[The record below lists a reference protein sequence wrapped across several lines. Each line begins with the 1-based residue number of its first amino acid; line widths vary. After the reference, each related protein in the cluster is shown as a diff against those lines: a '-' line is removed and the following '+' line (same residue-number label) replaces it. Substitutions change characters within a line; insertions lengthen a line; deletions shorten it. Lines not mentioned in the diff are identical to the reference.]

1 MQQMGSLG
9 LSPGRSWLL
18 RERETRLRANLPSKP
33 SVSSSCPL
41 PTLTLRADRFTVDK
55 PISTPIV
62 LSPGESLYLY
72 LTFKAGD
79 KPAVPHQAFL
89 YMQQVDTGLETF
101 FPIDVT
107 SSSAKGKLE
116 IVNS

>member
-1 MQQMGSLG
+1 MVRRLG
-9 LSPGRSWLL
+9 LSLEPSSLL
-18 RERETRLRANLPSKP
+18 QERETRLRANLPSKL
-33 SVSSSCPL
+33 SISSFRSL
-41 PTLTLRADRFTVDK
+41 PMLTLRIDRFTVDN
-55 PISTPIV
+55 PVSSPIV
-62 LSPGESLYLY
+62 LSQGESLYLY